1 MSSLISTL
9 TVPDRPRKR
18 RLEILFGRYTLNPLI
33 RMSFR
38 LGFTPPRMVLVET
51 VGRRTGQVRHTPV
64 FGMRDGTVVWL
75 IAQHGAHAGWVKNFL
90 AQPEIRVRIGRRW
103 LSGSASLLPGD
114 DVRERT
120 RSFASGAPGK
130 TMMLAMFRTLES
142 QPVTAKIELTQ
153 PRGPAT

>member
-1 MSSLISTL
+1 VSTPITAP
-9 TVPDRPRKR
+9 TVRDRPRKR
-18 RLEILFGRYTLNPLI
+18 RLEIFFGRYTLNPLI

-38 LGFTPPRMVLVET
+38 LGFSPPRMVLVET
-51 VGRRTGQVRHTPV
+51 VGRRTGQVRQTPA
-64 FGMRDGTVVWL
+64 FGLRNGTALWL

-90 AQPEIRVRIGRRW
+90 AQPEVRVRIGRRW
-103 LSGSASLLPGD
+103 LSGSASLLPDD

-120 RSFASGAPGK
+120 RSFASGPVGK

-153 PRGPAT
+153 T